1 MNQFTVHSFRA
12 MSTTTMEIKAKKE
25 KPAKK
30 AKVTKLLEAPAT
42 TTNTAISPPP
52 SAKEPHSKT
61 GMKKKRKSPDFS
73 EENSILDNSSEE
85 PPSKKRKA
93 SIEEIEVDIS
103 KPEPP
108 SKKAL
113 RRLKKGK
120 PLPPPKNGADTSP
133 EPEEDKP
140 KQLEAEKRSEHGIW
154 IGNLPWSVTKA
165 DLRTF
170 LTSKSDIADVT
181 ITRIYMPSPD
191 DGKPANKIEESKP
204 WKKQHNKGF
213 AYVDFSVGEAV
224 QQAVELSE
232 QLLSGRRVL
241 IKDSK
246 SFEGRP
252 QKTKEERRNDG
263 KPPSR
268 RVFLGNLRFD
278 TTEDS
283 LKEHFEKCGAIE
295 NIMVATFEDSGKCKG
310 YAWITFEELEAAESA
325 VRGYVLVKQ
334 EDEDTES
341 DSEQVDNDEK
351 SNSQEKAEEE
361 EEDKEQKLAVKK
373 KPKKPAMK
381 KLFVDMIHKRP
392 VRREFAEDAQ
402 VRYKKRYGKDGTKG
416 KTRLSTTVETN
427 DQEAKGPRDRDGKQ
441 AEKVRPLKQVEYRTS
456 YAPRLTGGIV
466 ESEGKKVVF

>member
-1 MNQFTVHSFRA
+1 MP
-12 MSTTTMEIKAKKE
+12 TTTMDIKTKKE
-25 KPAKK
+25 KSGKERNFVGSQESA
-30 AKVTKLLEAPAT
+30 AATKT
-42 TTNTAISPPP
+42 TTIPSPPP
-52 SAKEPHSKT
+52 TQGGHSMT
-61 GMKKKRKSPDFS
+61 GLRKKRKSPEYS
-73 EENSILDNSSEE
+73 EEKPPPDNVTEE

-93 SIEEIEVDIS
+93 SEEIEVDIS

-140 KQLEAEKRSEHGIW
+140 KKPDIEKRSEHGIW

-170 LTSKSDIADVT
+170 LTSNSDIADDT
-181 ITRIYMPSPD
+181 ITRIHMPSPD
-191 DGKPANKIEESKP
+191 DGKPANKVEESKP

-213 AYVDFSVGEAV
+213 AYVDFSAPDAV
-224 QQAVELSE
+224 HQAVELSE

-252 QKTKEERRNDG
+252 QKTKEESRKDS
-263 KPPSR
+263 KPPSK

-278 TTEDS
+278 TTEDT

-295 NIMVATFEDSGKCKG
+295 NVMVATFEDSGKCKG

-325 VRGYVLVKQ
+325 VRGYVLVKP
-334 EDEDTES
+334 EDEDRES
-341 DSEQVDNDEK
+341 DSQQGDEEG
-351 SNSQEKAEEE
+351 NSGSEE
-361 EEDKEQKLAVKK
+361 EEDEEDEKVEQGEQVAFKTR
-373 KPKKPAMK
+373 PKKPAMK
-381 KLFVDMIHKRP
+381 KWWVDKIHKRP

-416 KTRLSTTVETN
+416 KTVLSTAAEQN
-427 DQEAKGPRDRDGKQ
+427 GHEANVPR
-441 AEKVRPLKQVEYRTS
+441 AEKVRPLKQAEYRTS

-466 ESEGKKVVF
+466 ESKGKKVVF

>member
-1 MNQFTVHSFRA
+1 
-12 MSTTTMEIKAKKE
+12 MEIKTKKE
-25 KPAKK
+25 KSSKK
-30 AKVTKLLEAPAT
+30 RRVAESLETPIS
-42 TTNTAISPPP
+42 TAAALPPPP
-52 SAKEPHSKT
+52 STKEPHSKT
-61 GMKKKRKSPDFS
+61 GAEKKRKSPD
-73 EENSILDNSSEE
+73 SSEE
-85 PPSKKRKA
+85 SLPLNNASEVPPSKKRKT
-93 SIEEIEVDIS
+93 SVEEIEVDIS

-133 EPEEDKP
+133 EPEEEKP
-140 KQLEAEKRSEHGIW
+140 KIPEVEKRSEHGIW
-154 IGNLPWSVTKA
+154 IGNLPWSVSKA

-170 LTSKSDIADVT
+170 LTSNSDITDDT
-181 ITRIYMPSPD
+181 ITRIHMPSPD
-191 DGKPANKIEESKP
+191 DGKPANKVEESKP

-213 AYVDFSVGEAV
+213 AYVDFSVPDAV

-241 IKDSK
+241 IKDNK

-252 QKTKEERRNDG
+252 QKTKEESRSDG
-263 KPPSR
+263 KPPSK

-283 LKEHFEKCGAIE
+283 VKEHFEKCGAIE
-295 NIMVATFEDSGKCKG
+295 NVMVATFEDSGKCKG

-325 VRGYVLVKQ
+325 VRGYVLIKE
-334 EDEDTES
+334 EDEDDES
-341 DSEQVDNDEK
+341 DAEEVDDEEK
-351 SNSQEKAEEE
+351 SGSAEEEDEEE
-361 EEDKEQKLAVKK
+361 EEKAAIKT

-381 KLFVDMIHKRP
+381 KWWVDKIHKRP

-416 KTRLSTTVETN
+416 KNGLGASPELNGR
-427 DQEAKGPRDRDGKQ
+427 EANGPRDGDVKR
-441 AEKVRPLKQVEYRTS
+441 AEKVRPLKQVDYRTP

-466 ESEGKKVVF
+466 ESKGKKVVF